1 LPDNAENRLG
11 PKGNR
16 AWLVAI
22 VVVYIL
28 LVLGV
33 DMLAAMRVQWPFP
46 WVRLEWHLSTTFPSL
61 RGTACAAFDVYKFL
75 FWLVIPFVA
84 CLWRMDWRYLL
95 FSRWKKWDLI
105 LVGGLAVLGMAVM
118 FIIPHV
124 PALKAIYPSMGA
136 LSIEQKMAYVQ
147 RAMLW
152 NVSWIFGWEFL
163 HRYCLLRVVQVAPL
177 TGRWGLP
184 AWKPSQ
190 WYWLAVPISET
201 LYHLQK
207 PGLEA
212 VGMFA
217 FSVVLT
223 LWCLKRKNW
232 LLACLVHLIIEVE
245 LLLFMTVLA

>member
-1 LPDNAENRLG
+1 MPDSAENEVV
-11 PKGNR
+11 PKHNR
-16 AWLVAI
+16 AWLVTI

-61 RGTACAAFDVYKFL
+61 RGTAWAAFDVYKFL
-75 FWLVIPFVA
+75 FWLVIPFIA

-105 LVGGLAVLGMAVM
+105 LVGGLTVVGMAVM

-136 LSIEQKMAYVQ
+136 LSPEQKMAYVQ

-163 HRYCLLRVVQVAPL
+163 HRYVLLRAVQRTEM
-177 TGRWGLP
+177 TGPWGLP
-184 AWKPSQ
+184 RWTQSQ
-190 WYWLAVPISET
+190 LYWLAVPLSET

-207 PGLEA
+207 PWPEA
-212 VGMFA
+212 LGMGV
-217 FSVVLT
+217 FSVILT
-223 LWCLKRKNW
+223 LWCLSRKKW
-232 LLACLVHLIIEVE
+232 LVACLVHLIIEVE
-245 LLLFMTVLA
+245 LVVFMTVLA